1 MTASGALHIVSHH
14 ESPHD
19 SSKGYQTVHQ
29 LTVRGFDPALAD
41 SIRRLA
47 RQERISLNQ
56 AALRLL
62 RRGAGLAD
70 DQGSVDTVGSSL
82 DHFIGSWTREQADE
96 MDRALEDFEG
106 IDESMWS

>member
-1 MTASGALHIVSHH
+1 MFARRIDVQHKTHQTAH
-14 ESPHD
+14 
-19 SSKGYQTVHQ
+19 K
-29 LTVRGFDPALAD
+29 LTVRGLDADLTD

-82 DHFIGSWTREQADE
+82 DHFIGSWPPEQADE

-106 IDESMWS
+106 IDESCGHEDR